1 MGTSGLAPQGADVP
15 VVARLRE
22 LRGLARWSPAPD
34 YSIAQDALFAQDPD
48 AVAVLTAGPQEVGE
62 ITFGEVQE
70 AALRIGDVLRAQ
82 GVAPGD
88 RVALYLDPSPAAA
101 EAVFGVL
108 AAGAVLLPIPRLMA
122 GGSVAHRLSDS
133 GAKVLVTDGLG
144 LERLRS
150 TGCDVE
156 GRVVLTVDGT
166 EGKGIAGRKV
176 DDHSDAPW
184 PAGPTH
190 PALLMYTSGT
200 SGPPKGILHGHQV
213 LLGHGGVDYA
223 FELFQPR
230 DVYYGT
236 ADWGWIGG
244 LMLGLLVPWSFGVPV
259 VAQRQTHFDA
269 NATLDLFARCGV
281 TTAFLPPSVLRLLQ
295 ANGRAP
301 ERRLR
306 AVVTGGEPAGR
317 SEMAWS
323 RLHLSQAVNKAYGQ
337 TEANGLIGDS
347 AALGSVDDDTMGAP
361 YPGHTIALLGEDG
374 REVAHGEVG
383 EIALRLPDPVA
394 LLGIWDA
401 RTEGPVPPVG
411 DWHRTNDLARRAHG
425 QRLEYLGRADDVI
438 KSRGYRIGPSEIEDA
453 LVNHPLV
460 AEAAAVGIPDDRIG
474 QRVKV
479 FLRFTDGEAG
489 GEVGEALRSE
499 LCDLV
504 AATVGPHAKP
514 REFEVVSSLPRT
526 ETGKLLR
533 RELAPARH

>member
-1 MGTSGLAPQGADVP
+1 
-15 VVARLRE
+15 
-22 LRGLARWSPAPD
+22 
-34 YSIAQDALFAQDPD
+34 
-48 AVAVLTAGPQEVGE
+48 
-62 ITFGEVQE
+62 
-70 AALRIGDVLRAQ
+70 
-82 GVAPGD
+82 
-88 RVALYLDPSPAAA
+88 
-101 EAVFGVL
+101 
-108 AAGAVLLPIPRLMA
+108 
-122 GGSVAHRLSDS
+122 
-133 GAKVLVTDGLG
+133 
-144 LERLRS
+144 
-150 TGCDVE
+150 
-156 GRVVLTVDGT
+156 
-166 EGKGIAGRKV
+166 
-176 DDHSDAPW
+176 
-184 PAGPTH
+184 
-190 PALLMYTSGT
+190 
-200 SGPPKGILHGHQV
+200 
-213 LLGHGGVDYA
+213 
-223 FELFQPR
+223 
-230 DVYYGT
+230 
-236 ADWGWIGG
+236 
-244 LMLGLLVPWSFGVPV
+244 
-259 VAQRQTHFDA
+259 
-269 NATLDLFARCGV
+269 
-281 TTAFLPPSVLRLLQ
+281 
-295 ANGRAP
+295 
-301 ERRLR
+301 
-306 AVVTGGEPAGR
+306 
-317 SEMAWS
+317 MAWS

-401 RTEGPVPPVG
+401 RTEGPVPPAG